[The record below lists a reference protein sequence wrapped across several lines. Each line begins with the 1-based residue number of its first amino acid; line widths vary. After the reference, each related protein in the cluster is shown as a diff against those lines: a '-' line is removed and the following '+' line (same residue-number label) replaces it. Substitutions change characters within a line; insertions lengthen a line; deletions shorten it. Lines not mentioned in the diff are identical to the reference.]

1 MRRPTNISL
10 PPQIHELVVST
21 YFLKFINK
29 ETLAFLL
36 YQAMVTLLNASLNL
50 LIITWNLLYRHC
62 HPTSK
67 TRPTSFSN
75 CRILASSPKTLSS
88 SRLMF
93 LPYTLTYHIRKAKKL
108 ADIFLTPVLKNLFPL
123 KESATL
129 SEWSLEWTISLSMV
143 NTSCRPMA
151 PRWARAWHLPM
162 QICSWEI
169 LNSLPSKTPLW
180 NHLSGGDISMTFS
193 WSGLKEKIILKPLL
207 TT

>member
-1 MRRPTNISL
+1 MRRPRNISL
-10 PPQIHELVVST
+10 PTQIHELVVST
-21 YFLKFINK
+21 YFQNFINK
-29 ETLAFLL
+29 ETLVVLL
-36 YQAMVTLLNASLNL
+36 YQAMVTLLTHLWICWLSPETSCTDTANL
-50 LIITWNLLYRHC
+50 HQRHDPLPS
-62 HPTSK
+62 PTAESWPAPRK
-67 TRPTSFSN
+67 RYARHAWCF
-75 CRILASSPKTLSS
+75 
-88 SRLMF
+88 F
-93 LPYTLTYHIRKAKKL
+93 LTYHIRKAKKL

-143 NTSCRPMA
+143 NTSWRPMA

-180 NHLSGGDISMTFS
+180 NHLSGGDISMTFL
-193 WSGLKEKIILKPLL
+193 WSGLKEKIVLKPLL

>member
-50 LIITWNLLYRHC
+50 LIITWNLLYRHF
-62 HPTSK
+62 HLF
-67 TRPTSFSN
+67 FSN
-75 CRILASSPKTLSS
+75 SRISARSPKTLSS

-93 LPYTLTYHIRKAKKL
+93 LLYTLTYHIKKAKKL

-129 SEWSLEWTISLSMV
+129 SEWSLEWIISLSMV
-143 NTSCRPMA
+143 NTSYRPMV
-151 PRWARAWHLPM
+151 PQWARAWHLPK

-169 LNSLPSKTPLW
+169 SNSLPSKTPLR
-180 NHLSGGDISMTFS
+180 NRLSGGDTSMTFS
-193 WSGLKEKIILKPLL
+193 WSGMKEKIILKPLL